1 MVVNRRRGGMQRRGG
16 SEQPVKGQR
25 HKTIRPK
32 ARKAPTAPASAD
44 HSAEQFDRL
53 KRERDEA
60 LEQLAATSGVLEAI
74 SKSTF
79 DLKAVLQG
87 LVESAAR
94 LCKADKA
101 AITRQIG
108 GEFFF
113 TETYG
118 LSSEFIEHV
127 RTVPVKP
134 KRGTVSGL
142 ALLEGR
148 TIHVSDLRVPRD
160 DIWAKAQKL
169 GGFRTM
175 LGVPMLR
182 EGTPIGVL
190 ALVRTEAQPFTN
202 KQIELVQNFAAQ
214 AVIAIE
220 NTRLL
225 SELRQRTD
233 DLSESLEQQTA
244 TSEVLKVI
252 SSSPGELKPVF
263 DTMLINAMQVCEA
276 KFGFMHRYEDDNWE
290 TMALQCDV
298 PAYAEFVQ
306 KARFGP
312 ESIVGRIASTKQVA
326 QVADITATQRYAD
339 RDPLAVA
346 AAEIGGVRTILGV
359 PVLKENEVKGAI
371 ILYRQEVR
379 PFTNKQ
385 IELVQNFAAQAVIA
399 IENARLLSELRES
412 LQQQTATADV
422 LKVISSSPGDLGPV
436 FDTMLANAVHVCGAN
451 FGIMHRYD
459 GGAFCNVAMHNVP
472 PAFAEMRR
480 SNPVIRPSPGT
491 GLGRVERTKKVVQ
504 ILDLKSEQ
512 TYRDR
517 VPATVAMVE
526 LAGARTLLLVP
537 MLKDDVLL
545 GTIAIYRQ
553 EVRPFSDKQIELV
566 ENFSAQAVIAIENTR
581 LLNELRES
589 LEQQTAT
596 SEVLK
601 VISSSPGELEPVF
614 NAMLANAT
622 RICEATI
629 GTLYLREGSRFRGVA
644 LHHSKQSYVDFWRR
658 NPVVDVEKN
667 PGIPLYRLAR
677 TKRVVHIP
685 DLRTDQSYIEKN
697 DRVVVLVEQGDVRT
711 FVAVPMLKEG
721 ELIGAINLYRQ
732 EVQPSPTNRLSWYRT
747 SPPKPS
753 SPSRTR
759 VCSASCVNP
768 SSSRPPPPTCSR
780 SSAARP
786 LISTRCCTR

>member
-1 MVVNRRRGGMQRRGG
+1 
-16 SEQPVKGQR
+16 
-25 HKTIRPK
+25 
-32 ARKAPTAPASAD
+32 
-44 HSAEQFDRL
+44 
-53 KRERDEA
+53 
-60 LEQLAATSGVLEAI
+60 
-74 SKSTF
+74 
-79 DLKAVLQG
+79 
-87 LVESAAR
+87 
-94 LCKADKA
+94 
-101 AITRQIG
+101 
-108 GEFFF
+108 
-113 TETYG
+113 
-118 LSSEFIEHV
+118 V

-589 LEQQTAT
+589 LQQQTAT
-596 SEVLK
+596 ADVLK
-601 VISSSPGELEPVF
+601 VISRSTFDLQAVLE
-614 NAMLANAT
+614 
-622 RICEATI
+622 
-629 GTLYLREGSRFRGVA
+629 TLTE
-644 LHHSKQSYVDFWRR
+644 
-658 NPVVDVEKN
+658 
-667 PGIPLYRLAR
+667 
-677 TKRVVHIP
+677 
-685 DLRTDQSYIEKN
+685 
-697 DRVVVLVEQGDVRT
+697 
-711 FVAVPMLKEG
+711 
-721 ELIGAINLYRQ
+721 
-732 EVQPSPTNRLSWYRT
+732 
-747 SPPKPS
+747 
-753 SPSRTR
+753 
-759 VCSASCVNP
+759 
-768 SSSRPPPPTCSR
+768 
-780 SSAARP
+780 SAARLCEAKDA
-786 LISTRCCTR
+786 LIFLRDGELF

>member
-566 ENFSAQAVIAIENTR
+566 ENFSAQAVIAIENVR
-581 LLNELRES
+581 LFDEVRS
-589 LEQQTAT
+589 ARRIFRMLEQQTAT
-596 SEVLK
+596 SEVL
-601 VISSSPGELEPVF
+601 
-614 NAMLANAT
+614 
-622 RICEATI
+622 
-629 GTLYLREGSRFRGVA
+629 
-644 LHHSKQSYVDFWRR
+644 
-658 NPVVDVEKN
+658 
-667 PGIPLYRLAR
+667 
-677 TKRVVHIP
+677 
-685 DLRTDQSYIEKN
+685 
-697 DRVVVLVEQGDVRT
+697 QGH
-711 FVAVPMLKEG
+711 LKFAG
-721 ELIGAINLYRQ
+721 
-732 EVQPSPTNRLSWYRT
+732 
-747 SPPKPS
+747 
-753 SPSRTR
+753 
-759 VCSASCVNP
+759 
-768 SSSRPPPPTCSR
+768 
-780 SSAARP
+780 
-786 LISTRCCTR
+786 

>member
-732 EVQPSPTNRLSWYRT
+732 EVQPFTDKQIGLVQNFAAQAVIAIENTRLLSELRE
-747 SPPKPS
+747 SPP
-753 SPSRTR
+753 
-759 VCSASCVNP
+759 
-768 SSSRPPPPTCSR
+768 
-780 SSAARP
+780 AADRYG
-786 LISTRCCTR
+786 RRAQGD